1 MYNIDRKRE
10 TTKWL
15 PMKSLNN
22 HSTVQSRMVIF
33 YLLKIITNA
42 IIKAIA
48 MIVTPTNPKNSRYII
63 CNNKVSIAP
72 PRFPTD
78 VTV

>member
-1 MYNIDRKRE
+1 MEKPQSGCQY
-10 TTKWL
+10 
-15 PMKSLNN
+15 MVLNN
-22 HSTVQSRMVIF
+22 HSIVQAEWLFF

-48 MIVTPTNPKNSRYII
+48 MTDTPTNAKHSRYII

-72 PRFPTD
+72 PRFL
-78 VTV
+78 TVELCM

>member
-22 HSTVQSRMVIF
+22 HSIVQAEWLFF
-33 YLLKIITNA
+33 YLLKITTNA

-48 MIVTPTNPKNSRYII
+48 MIETPTSPKNSRYII
-63 CNNKVSIAP
+63 CNNIVSIAP
-72 PRFPTD
+72 PRFLTD